1 MSKARYSVSSAVAS
15 GVCEKQRDRAAKP
28 QAPAGKEAWKGP
40 FHGVPVEMS
49 YSRTNDDGADRPWP
63 SPNGGSSAQGSLS
76 VVVADVTAKDHR
88 HDGLLLDSSNLFLRQ
103 ACSIQIHRRRAS
115 LELVRTS
122 LADVLEPFSASRLAG
137 GHGKEPSP
145 LAGLAAA
152 EIPWPF
158 APKHTVPVMAA
169 NPHTTA
175 HTFLARILAPWAE
188 ALSPVPLR
196 NSSKSRRRLSS
207 DKRRWSSHC
216 ALVHSPRSSQAA
228 TCILVLRFS
237 KADQVALR
245 TNHNRSSP
253 PSLLGFGIG
262 IQLRAKGTLR
272 GGACTYT
279 VESIS
284 AFCHDRRPFRGGR
297 QVRHEPRTG

>member
-1 MSKARYSVSSAVAS
+1 
-15 GVCEKQRDRAAKP
+15 
-28 QAPAGKEAWKGP
+28 
-40 FHGVPVEMS
+40 MS
-49 YSRTNDDGADRPWP
+49 YSRADDDGADRPWP

-115 LELVRTS
+115 LDLVRTS

-137 GHGKEPSP
+137 GPGKEPSP

-188 ALSPVPLR
+188 ALSLVPLR

-253 PSLLGFGIG
+253 PRSWVSVSVFSFG
-262 IQLRAKGTLR
+262 QK
-272 GGACTYT
+272 
-279 VESIS
+279 V
-284 AFCHDRRPFRGGR
+284 
-297 QVRHEPRTG
+297 PREAERVPTR

>member
-1 MSKARYSVSSAVAS
+1 MTT
-15 GVCEKQRDRAAKP
+15 GLI
-28 QAPAGKEAWKGP
+28 G
-40 FHGVPVEMS
+40 HG
-49 YSRTNDDGADRPWP
+49 
-63 SPNGGSSAQGSLS
+63 
-76 VVVADVTAKDHR
+76 
-88 HDGLLLDSSNLFLRQ
+88 
-103 ACSIQIHRRRAS
+103 RRRTGEARHKAPSVWLSPTSRPKTTGTMGCCWTPRTFSCDKHAPSRSTGDGRAS
-115 LELVRTS
+115 RTS

-284 AFCHDRRPFRGGR
+284 AFCHDRRLSGVVVRCATNPGLGRAYRASRPPSGG
-297 QVRHEPRTG
+297 G